1 MTIQQL
7 MDTVANLGFESK
19 IGDVDV
25 ISETVFFPALNKAVY
40 KLNEIRPRMGE
51 VSFAHNPPAAIGVNE
66 PFSHTT
72 EDVTMVGGSAISFSF
87 KVRGNGAFSVS
98 VKANDG
104 TIDSNVLMT
113 QDGEKATAAVDKYK
127 FNSTRKD
134 TVFRCFVGKR
144 NGELPEVEVTFT
156 GDYFYTVMRFAFFG
170 NAISSDPNDVPIYNE
185 YVEYSMPDI
194 AEDFLSLQ
202 RATITDSDGHELV
215 YAKDYLIKNDRVL
228 LLPWIS
234 CPRYINVTYTRKL
247 WQYSVDGAVDEN
259 GLAVEAEVAGYPLN
273 TTIDIDEDLAQMLPN
288 LVAFYV
294 LQDDEP
300 QKAQNYYQI
309 FLSEYNEKKSL
320 ERRTSPTPYNMTNT
334 WG

>member
-7 MDTVANLGFESK
+7 MDTVANLGFEAE

-40 KLNEIRPRMGE
+40 KINEIRPKMGE
-51 VSFAHNPPAAIGVNE
+51 TSFVHNPLQAVSVSD
-66 PFSHTT
+66 PFSHTM
-72 EDVTMVGGSAISFSF
+72 DDIVMSNSNVISFSF
-87 KVRGNGAFSVS
+87 KARGNGEFI
-98 VKANDG
+98 VKVTDSKGNV
-104 TIDSNVLMT
+104 DSNVSVT
-113 QDGEKATAAVDKYK
+113 QDGETATANFGAYTFD
-127 FNSTRKD
+127 STKKD
-134 TVFRCFVGKR
+134 TTFRCFVGKR
-144 NGELPEVEVTFT
+144 GGELPSVEVTFY
-156 GDYFYTVMRFAFFG
+156 GDFYYTVMRFAFFG
-170 NAISSDPNDVPIYNE
+170 NAISSNPNDVPIYNE
-185 YVEYSMPDI
+185 YIQYSMPDI

-202 RATITDSDGHELV
+202 RASITDSNGYELM

-228 LLPWIS
+228 LLPWDS
-234 CPRYINVTYTRKL
+234 CSRYVNVTYTRKL
-247 WQYSVDGAVDEN
+247 WQYSIDGATNEN
-259 GLAVEAEVAGYPLN
+259 GVLVETDGTNPLN
-273 TTIDIDEDLAQMLPN
+273 VEIDVDEDLAQLLPN

-320 ERRTSPTPYNMTNT
+320 ERRTSPTPYDIRNT